1 MKKIWLVLKNEFLA
15 VVLRRSFILTLFLF
29 PLIGFLVVFIVGG
42 IQKST
47 GTSTDQMITDLM
59 MPSSNESLEGFIDN
73 SGLVKAIPEG
83 YEDRLEQ
90 FDTEEA
96 AKTALSTKE
105 ISAYYIIEPD
115 YLKNGTVIYV
125 RPDFN
130 PLGGSIQS
138 SPIDTLMAYNLT
150 NGDMDLYYRLVNP
163 LNLTTQVV
171 DTTAPERDSNNPLT
185 FLLPYLVTFLFYI
198 VIMTS
203 SSLLLSSIS
212 NEKQNRVMEV
222 LMTSVDPQQM
232 LTGKIVA
239 LGLAGLLQ
247 TVIWSGSGLLLLRIS
262 GQSFNLGDAF
272 QLPASILVWGILFFI
287 FGYAVYASLLAG
299 VGALVPNMREA
310 SQLTTVVIMPMIIPL
325 MFISSL
331 IQAPDSLLSTIF
343 SIFPLTAPVA
353 MMTRLA
359 ATQVPIWQSL
369 VALALLA
376 LTAVYLVHSVAK
388 LFRAQNLLA
397 GQSVNIIT
405 YLRALSGKQIG

>member
-1 MKKIWLVLKNEFLA
+1 MKKIWLVLKNEFIT
-15 VVLRRSFILTLFLF
+15 VVFRKSFMLTLFLF
-29 PLIGFLVVFIVGG
+29 PIVGFLVVFIVGG

-47 GTSTDQMITDLM
+47 GTNTNDMITELM
-59 MPSSNESLEGFIDN
+59 MPTTKVTMEGFIDK
-73 SGLVKAIPEG
+73 SGLVKGIPDG
-83 YEDRLEQ
+83 YQYRLEQ
-90 FDTEEA
+90 FSSEEA
-96 AKTALSTKE
+96 ARAALEKNE

-115 YLKNGTVIYV
+115 YLENGTVIYV

-138 SPIDTLMAYNLT
+138 SSIETLMAYSLTDGNLA
-150 NGDMDLYYRLVNP
+150 LYHRLENP
-163 LNLTTQVV
+163 LILTTQVV
-171 DTTAPERDSNNPLT
+171 DTTAPERDQNDPMT

-222 LMTSVDPQQM
+222 LMTSIDPQQM
-232 LTGKIVA
+232 LTGKITA

-247 TVIWSGSGLLLLRIS
+247 TVIWTGSGFLLLRLA
-262 GQSFNLGDAF
+262 GQNFSLGAAF

-310 SQLTTVVIMPMIIPL
+310 SQLTMVIIMPMVIPL
-325 MFISSL
+325 MFISML
-331 IQAPDSLLSTIF
+331 IQAPNSTLSVIF

-359 ATQVPIWQSL
+359 GTTVPIWQCLLAL
-369 VALALLA
+369 VLLA
-376 LTAVYLVHSVAK
+376 LTAVYLIRAVAR

-397 GQSVNIIT
+397 GNSVNILT
-405 YLRALSGKQIG
+405 YLRALSGKASN